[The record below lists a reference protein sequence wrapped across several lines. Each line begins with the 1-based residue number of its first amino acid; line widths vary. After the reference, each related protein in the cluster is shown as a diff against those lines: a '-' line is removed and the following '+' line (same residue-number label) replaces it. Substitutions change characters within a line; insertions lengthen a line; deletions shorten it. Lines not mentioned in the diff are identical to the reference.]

1 MKQVIFFAILFA
13 SIMVYA
19 SPTIKKDDDKA
30 NIEGHIFDAKTKIP
44 TEYESIGVKGT
55 SIGTVSGIN
64 VNFIMMV
71 LNPGKYVLVFTCVC
85 YQIVE
90 KEV

>member
-44 TEYESIGVKGT
+44 TEGQGFWTNY
-55 SIGTVSGIN
+55 
-64 VNFIMMV
+64 
-71 LNPGKYVLVFTCVC
+71 
-85 YQIVE
+85 YQLLRLKNDFNTE
-90 KEV
+90 